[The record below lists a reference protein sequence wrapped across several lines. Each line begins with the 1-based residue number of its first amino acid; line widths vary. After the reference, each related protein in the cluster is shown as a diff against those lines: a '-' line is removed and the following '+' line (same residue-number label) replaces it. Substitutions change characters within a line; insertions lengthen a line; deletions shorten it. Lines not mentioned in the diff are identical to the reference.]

1 MTTIRTF
8 EDIEAWQLA
17 RKLSKEIYA
26 HTIIGSFSRDF
37 RFKDQINAASGSVM
51 DNIAEG
57 FGRGGRNEFISFLGI
72 ASGSLNETKSQL
84 YRALD
89 RNYINEET
97 FSYLFE
103 LADSTGTKLGNFIKY
118 LNSTENKGSKFK
130 NRTPTI

>member
-17 RKLSKEIYA
+17 RQLSKEIYA
-26 HTIIGSFSRDF
+26 FTVTGGFSKDF

-57 FGRGGRNEFISFLGI
+57 FGRGGRNEFINFLGI

-89 RNYINEET
+89 RDYITQDN
-97 FSYLFE
+97 FNILYA
-103 LADSTGTKLGNFIKY
+103 LADLTGNKLGRFMIY
-118 LNSTENKGSKFK
+118 LNSTEHKGPKYK
-130 NRTPTI
+130 DRIKQ